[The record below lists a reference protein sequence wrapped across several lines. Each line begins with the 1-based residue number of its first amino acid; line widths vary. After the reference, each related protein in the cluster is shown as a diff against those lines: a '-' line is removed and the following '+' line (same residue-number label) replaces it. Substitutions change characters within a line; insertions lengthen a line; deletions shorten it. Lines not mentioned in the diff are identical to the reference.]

1 MITKDLK
8 STKGITLISLVVSI
22 IVMLILAGVSIV
34 TLTGDNGLL
43 NRTTTA
49 KQKTEEAGIM
59 ENIKLAFQSAKIGE
73 YVGESGSL
81 ADKIKKE
88 IETIYG
94 TGTVEEI
101 KEENGVY
108 TVTITG
114 YGTYTID
121 ANGNV
126 ARLES
131 LNISPTPLNLQ
142 IREGETPT
150 PTTVTATKYGIE
162 EIVSWSISPA
172 GVATISPETGDEI
185 HVTPVA
191 GGSATLTA
199 TCGGKTKECTVTV
212 TEVNKVAVTFN
223 LGGGS
228 VNSSEAAIVINE
240 FPGETITL
248 PVPTAPAAPS
258 ETSIYTLKGWYDVA
272 EDGNLVYAVND
283 TNPKVP
289 NSATTV
295 YAQWKET
302 KLAFRKYGTARNT
315 GTYGDSYSIGA
326 ITVNGEPIADNWK
339 EFYEDDDFIY
349 VIYGDYY
356 PAAAQTEITTG
367 NAIFA
372 PAHKDNN
379 NNESSD
385 SSYAWSVNS
394 RTDRTTLLGY
404 LRNNNAYSWDP
415 ANQVDSYG
423 TNGVTYASW
432 DNLKTAI
439 VTATGKTAADITIQG
454 SPDIDLWVKSWNAK
468 YSSSANLKA
477 SKETYGYNIM
487 LDTEDSNSLYYI
499 NVILQSLYNGANN
512 FENGTGYYDE
522 LYFPYRGNTT
532 SDGTNAEKAF
542 GYWLAS
548 PGARGTACGV
558 TCNGYVGCD
567 CDYYYDYLSVRPVI
581 AIAK

>member
-22 IVMLILAGVSIV
+22 VVLLILAGVSIV

-101 KEENGVY
+101 TEENGVY

-114 YGTYTID
+114 YGTYSID

-131 LNISPTPLNLQ
+131 LNISPIPLNLQ
-142 IREGETPT
+142 IREGETLT
-150 PTTVTATKYGIE
+150 STTVTATRHGIE
-162 EIVSWSISPA
+162 GTVSWSISPA
-172 GVATISPETGDEI
+172 SVANLSSETGDSI
-185 HVTPVA
+185 QVTPVA
-191 GGSATLTA
+191 GGSATLTV
-199 TCGGKTKECTVTV
+199 TCGEKTKECAVIV

-228 VNSSEAAIVINE
+228 VNSSEDAIVINE
-240 FPGETITL
+240 FPGETINLPTL
-248 PVPTAPAAPS
+248 TAPS
-258 ETSIYTLKGWYDVA
+258 EGYTLKGWYDA
-272 EDGNLVYAVND
+272 ASEGNKVYAANL
-283 TNPKVP
+283 TTTTVP
-289 NSATTV
+289 NNATTV
-295 YAQWKET
+295 YAQWKEPAI
-302 KLAFRKYGTARNT
+302 AFRNYGDARNP
-315 GTYGDSYSIGA
+315 GTYGNAYSIGA
-326 ITVNGEPIADNWK
+326 ITVNGVSIADNWK
-339 EFYEDDDFIY
+339 KFYEDDDFIY

-356 PAAAQTEITTG
+356 PAVAQTEITSG

-372 PAHKDNN
+372 PARTSN
-379 NNESSD
+379 
-385 SSYAWSVNS
+385 SSYQTASTKTYSVNS
-394 RTDRTTLLGY
+394 GANRTALLGY
-404 LRNNNAYSWDP
+404 LRNHSGYSWNTTSP
-415 ANQVDSYG
+415 YG
-423 TNGVTYASW
+423 DNYGNGTTYKSW
-432 DNLKTAI
+432 NDLKDAI
-439 VTATGKTAADITIQG
+439 SGLSSMNGKTITVQG

-468 YSSSANLKA
+468 YSSSAKLKA
-477 SKETYGYNIM
+477 TKESNGYNIM
-487 LDTEDSNSLYYI
+487 ADTVTSNSNYYI
-499 NVILQSLYNGANN
+499 NVTQSPYNGANN
-512 FENGTGYYDE
+512 DTNGTGYYDE
-522 LYFPYRGNTT
+522 LYFPYTTDKNTAT
-532 SDGTNAEKAF
+532 

-548 PGARGTACGV
+548 PGSSSSSGV
-558 TCNGYVGCD
+558 CYVYNNGGVGGDAWQGGPIFCA
-567 CDYYYDYLSVRPVI
+567 RPVI
-581 AIAK
+581 SIAK